1 MTTKVAIFLA
11 HALAM
16 EQEAADRYDELADSM
31 EVHNNKDVAELFRQ
45 MAKFSRLHGASVAQR
60 ATPYELPKL
69 KSWQYRW
76 NTPEPPEVGEP
87 EGSHYMM
94 TPYHALIFALDN
106 EKRGQQF
113 YASEASGSDDPTVRV
128 WPPKGPMKRP
138 STSPNWKPGSPGL
151 RCRPPT
157 GPMTTTMPWWSTDP
171 HISPLPRLRPGG
183 GG

>member
-113 YASEASGSDDPTVRV
+113 YASEASGSDDPTVRSLAAEMADEEAEHV
-128 WPPKGPMKRP
+128 TELEAWIARTPMP
-138 STSPNWKPGSPGL
+138 SADWAH
-151 RCRPPT
+151 
-157 GPMTTTMPWWSTDP
+157 DDDDAVVVD
-171 HISPLPRLRPGG
+171 
-183 GG
+183 

>member
-16 EQEAADRYDELADSM
+16 EQEAADRYDELADTM
-31 EVHNNKDVAELFRQ
+31 EVHNNQDVAELFRQ

-60 ATPYELPKL
+60 ASPHELPRL

-94 TPYHALIFALDN
+94 TPYHALIFALEN
-106 EKRGQQF
+106 EKRGHQF
-113 YASEASGSDDPTVRV
+113 YATEASGSDDNAVREMAAEMAEEEAEHV
-128 WPPKGPMKRP
+128 AELESWISRTPKPPAD
-138 STSPNWKPGSPGL
+138 WA
-151 RCRPPT
+151 
-157 GPMTTTMPWWSTDP
+157 DDDDDAVVVD
-171 HISPLPRLRPGG
+171 
-183 GG
+183 